1 MGSLSKIRRLVH
13 LHRFYASQTL
23 GTLEERV
30 MDALWRLD
38 SATARELLTAADF
51 NLPPTTLQTA
61 LDRLYK
67 KEVVNRVVEGS
78 NRTFRYSPRY
88 SKQELKRITAT
99 DSIGQ
104 FLYLGDSDPRPV
116 LAYLVDAIAET
127 DATLLDQL
135 DYLVDAKRQE
145 LSMRDRPLAS

>member
-1 MGSLSKIRRLVH
+1 MGSLNKIHRLVG
-13 LHRFYASQTL
+13 LHRFYASRNL
-23 GTLEERV
+23 DSLEQRV

-38 SATARELLTAADF
+38 NATARELLSESDF

-67 KEVVNRVVEGS
+67 KDVVDRVVEGS

-88 SKQELKRITAT
+88 SQNELRRIIAT
-99 DSIGQ
+99 DNIGQ

-116 LAYLVDAIAET
+116 LAYLVDAIAER
-127 DATLLDQL
+127 DAALLDQL
-135 DYLVDAKRQE
+135 NYLVDAKRQE
-145 LSMRDRPLAS
+145 LSMRDTQLAS